1 MQATL
6 NAVELA
12 VELEIPFHWLWIL
25 SGTTYPIASNDA
37 IRAKLSSHHPE
48 SVCIVGGCVDALR
61 GTFRETYEVVVC
73 LAVSGRKTTKKT
85 IHHPQLR

>member
-48 SVCIVGGCVDALR
+48 SVCIVGGCFDPLR
-61 GTFRETYEVVVC
+61 GTFWENYDVVVC
-73 LAVSGRKTTKKT
+73 LAASRRKTTKKST
-85 IHHPQLR
+85 VC